1 MDFIFF
7 RSYDNFSEA
16 SLPVFW
22 RKREKNSKK
31 EKNKQKQE
39 NKGNGKNFYRLIL
52 NKEWLILDR
61 IWLGRYV

>member
-1 MDFIFF
+1 MDYIFF

-22 RKREKNSKK
+22 RKREKSSKK

-39 NKGNGKNFYRLIL
+39 NKGKDKNYF
-52 NKEWLILDR
+52 
-61 IWLGRYV
+61 